1 MAYRSILSVWDGKK
15 SSIPSLKKAI
25 ELTHASDGHLHVI
38 CPAYIR
44 VPSHDGFPYSE
55 LPTSLN
61 VSEREGALEKI
72 DALGAEAKTLL
83 GKEDISYSIETAI
96 MNRDQLATFMS
107 NAVKFCDLT
116 VLPQPFGRERCTA
129 DEKITEG
136 TLFSSDC
143 PILIVPEKTSG
154 ANLRVLIAWDGGQQ
168 SLRAV
173 RSAMPFLHEAETV
186 DALTISNKKAANTA
200 QDITSD
206 LAIFL
211 SRHRVKSNINV
222 LPKKQPK
229 ISDDIQTYAKDL
241 GANLIVMGGYS
252 HSPLREFFFGG
263 PTRDMLN
270 DCDIPILMAH

>member
-1 MAYRSILSVWDGKK
+1 MAYRSILSIWDGKK
-15 SSIPSLKKAI
+15 SSLSSLRKAI
-25 ELTHASDGHLHVI
+25 ELTSASNGHLHVI

-55 LPTSLN
+55 LPTSLSM
-61 VSEREGALEKI
+61 SEREDALEKV
-72 DALGAEAKTLL
+72 DALGAGAKKILE
-83 GKEDISYSIETAI
+83 KEDVSYTVETAI
-96 MNRDQLATFMS
+96 MNRDQLASFMS
-107 NAVKFCDLT
+107 NAVKYCDLT
-116 VLPQPFGRERCTA
+116 VLPQPFGRDRCTA

-143 PILIVPEKTSG
+143 PILIVPEKVPDN
-154 ANLRVLIAWDGGQQ
+154 NLRVLIAWDGGQE

-173 RSAMPFLHEAETV
+173 RSAMPFLREAETV
-186 DALTISNKKAANTA
+186 DALTISSKKPDTKAK
-200 QDITSD
+200 DIASD

-222 LPKKQPK
+222 IPKKQPK
-229 ISDDIQTYAKDL
+229 ISENIQTYAKDL
-241 GANLIVMGGYS
+241 DANLIVMGGYS

-270 DCDIPILMAH
+270 NCDVPILMAH

>member
-1 MAYRSILSVWDGKK
+1 MAYRSILSIWDGKK
-15 SSIPSLKKAI
+15 SSLPSLRKAI
-25 ELTHASDGHLHVI
+25 ELTYASDGHLHVI

-55 LPTSLN
+55 LPTSLSM
-61 VSEREGALEKI
+61 SEREDALEKV
-72 DALGAEAKTLL
+72 DTFKARAKEILE
-83 GKEDISYSIETAI
+83 KESISYSVETAI
-96 MNRDQLATFMS
+96 MNRDQLAKFMS

-116 VLPQPFGRERCTA
+116 VLPQPFGRDRCTA

-143 PILIVPEKTSG
+143 PILIVPEKKSDKS
-154 ANLRVLIAWDGGQQ
+154 LRVLIAWDGGQE

-173 RSAMPFLHEAETV
+173 RSAMPFLRKADSV
-186 DALTISNKKAANTA
+186 DALTISSKKPATETRDMA
-200 QDITSD
+200 SD

-211 SRHRVKSNINV
+211 SRHRVKSNINIV
-222 LPKKQPK
+222 PKKQLK
-229 ISDDIQTYAKDL
+229 ISDDIQKYAKGLD
-241 GANLIVMGGYS
+241 ANLIVMGGYS

-270 DCDIPILMAH
+270 DCDVPILMAH